1 MFDIS
6 EYSIQCNAD
15 SSCEHMTSDI
25 NIYLN
30 RYVNILAPE
39 CACVYVI
46 SSQGTSKKPDYV
58 VSDICK
64 YDVSLRKTHQSPDTK
79 VPRLGM
85 CRSIGQN
92 LKGKQYRGSLH
103 TIEGFRNPLQTM
115 DTSNLR

>member
-1 MFDIS
+1 M
-6 EYSIQCNAD
+6 SIYWPLSVLVC
-15 SSCEHMTSDI
+15 M
-25 NIYLN
+25 
-30 RYVNILAPE
+30 
-39 CACVYVI
+39 CVYVI

-58 VSDICK
+58 VSEICK
-64 YDVSLRKTHQSPDTK
+64 YDASLRKTHQSPDTK

-85 CRSIGQN
+85 CRYIGQN